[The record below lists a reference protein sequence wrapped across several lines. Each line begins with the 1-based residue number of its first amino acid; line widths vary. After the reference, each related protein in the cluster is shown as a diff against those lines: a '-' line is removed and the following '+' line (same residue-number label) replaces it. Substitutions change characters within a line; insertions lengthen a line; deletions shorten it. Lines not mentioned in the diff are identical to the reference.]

1 MGDTMIIENLV
12 KFIVPHLINS
22 NFQAPVTSANHYL
35 FPAGIWDASKTWDA
49 SKKWGA
55 ILNVI

>member
-1 MGDTMIIENLV
+1 MIIENLV